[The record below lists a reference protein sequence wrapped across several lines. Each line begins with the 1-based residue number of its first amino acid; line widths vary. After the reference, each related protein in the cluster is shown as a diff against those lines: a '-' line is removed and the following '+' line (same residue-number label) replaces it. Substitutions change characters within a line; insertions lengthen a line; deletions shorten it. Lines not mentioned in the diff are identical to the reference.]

1 LKEVKEDRIPL
12 IAGGMA
18 YYAFLAIF
26 PAVIAA
32 IGILGLVGGT
42 PHDLLMEF
50 AMRCRPVSETRSRTP
65 WRLRI
70 DPSRVPR

>member
-42 PHDLLMEF
+42 PHDSLMEF

-65 WRLRI
+65 
-70 DPSRVPR
+70 